1 MNEILSISTSKND
14 GDIVEAFIRSNSKYV
29 DFFVILDD
37 STDNTVEIICK
48 LQSEGYQIKVVS
60 RHGNPASQVEV
71 MNKALADYA
80 DPNKYCLAL
89 LLDLD
94 EVVLAKSKN
103 ELINLGDATS
113 PIAMLWTPFIPNGRD
128 YLGSQDP
135 LRSCFFSSPKIY
147 SPVQKVAVPRK
158 LFSEIVMPG
167 NHGLKSKLFPHEL
180 IPVFLSDIRIG
191 HFPVRFSGQIIT
203 KIITALA
210 TINIKKNRLPGEA
223 SHLTP
228 IMQLIRDSK
237 FNLDKKVLQLIAK
250 NYGAELLA
258 PPSFGLLVKNYLRDV
273 IGSSRRA
280 RLLPNIEIKY
290 LDLARINYIQLLDEI
305 IEVENKFTIE
315 KMKIIDNDFISIVNE
330 AKQSIQ

>member
-29 DFFVILDD
+29 DLFVILDD

-147 SPVQKVAVPRK
+147 SPVQKW
-158 LFSEIVMPG
+158 LFLE
-167 NHGLKSKLFPHEL
+167 NY
-180 IPVFLSDIRIG
+180 FL
-191 HFPVRFSGQIIT
+191 
-203 KIITALA
+203 
-210 TINIKKNRLPGEA
+210 
-223 SHLTP
+223 
-228 IMQLIRDSK
+228 
-237 FNLDKKVLQLIAK
+237 
-250 NYGAELLA
+250 
-258 PPSFGLLVKNYLRDV
+258 
-273 IGSSRRA
+273 
-280 RLLPNIEIKY
+280 RLLCQEI
-290 LDLARINYIQLLDEI
+290 
-305 IEVENKFTIE
+305 
-315 KMKIIDNDFISIVNE
+315 MG
-330 AKQSIQ
+330 